1 MRYLVVIE
9 ATRTGYS
16 AYAPDLPGCVS
27 TGATPGEV
35 EANMREAI
43 DLHLRG
49 LRFEGYDVPP
59 PQSSAVYLEVV
70 SPEPARHRGRGGLV
84 RDGLVPGG

>member
-27 TGATPGEV
+27 TGATPAEV

-49 LRFEGYDVPP
+49 LRVEGYDVPP
-59 PQSSAVYLEVV
+59 PQSTAVYLEVT
-70 SPEPARHRGRGGLV
+70 SPEPAAYRRRAGTHR
-84 RDGLVPGG
+84 

>member
-27 TGATPGEV
+27 TGATPGQV
-35 EANMREAI
+35 EANMRKAI

-49 LRFEGYDVPP
+49 LRVEGYDVPP
-59 PQSSAVYLEVV
+59 PQSTAVYLEVATPLSTGRRV
-70 SPEPARHRGRGGLV
+70 AEARTRP
-84 RDGLVPGG
+84 PG